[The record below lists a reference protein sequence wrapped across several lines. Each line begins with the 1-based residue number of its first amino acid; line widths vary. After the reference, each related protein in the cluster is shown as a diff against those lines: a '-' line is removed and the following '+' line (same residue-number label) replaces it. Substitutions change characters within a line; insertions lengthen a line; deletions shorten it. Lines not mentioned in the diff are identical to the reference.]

1 MNETFTGDG
10 GEYTMLHGRI
20 ALVTG
25 STRGIGLG
33 IATELARQGCQIG
46 LNGFGDPE
54 EIERLAQHLSRAH
67 GVKTA
72 YYAADLSTPVAI
84 RGMIQAVEADLGA
97 LDILV
102 NNAGIQHVALV
113 EEFPEGQW
121 EAVLA
126 VNLSAAFHTI
136 KAALPGM
143 KRRGWG
149 RIINI
154 ASVHGLV
161 GSAGK
166 AAYVAAKHGLVGL
179 TKVVALETANAGITC
194 NALCPGWVLT
204 PLVERQI
211 DDLARQQGTSR
222 EEAKLALLREKQ
234 PMLEFSTP
242 QNIGAWTAFLCSEA
256 AKTTTGAA
264 FPVDG
269 GWIAR

>member
-1 MNETFTGDG
+1 
-10 GEYTMLHGRI
+10 MLNGRI

-33 IATELARQGCQIG
+33 IATELARQGCHIG

-54 EIERLAQHLSRAH
+54 EIENLARHLSRAH

-72 YYAADLSTPVAI
+72 YYAADLSQPAAI
-84 RGMIQAVEADLGA
+84 CGMIQAVEADFGA
-97 LDILV
+97 IDILV
-102 NNAGIQHVALV
+102 NNAGIQYVAPL
-113 EEFPEGQW
+113 EEFPDTQW

-126 VNLSAAFHTI
+126 LNLSAAFHAI

-143 KRRGWG
+143 KRHGWG

-154 ASVHGLV
+154 ASAHGLV
-161 GSAGK
+161 GSEGK

-194 NALCPGWVLT
+194 NAICPGWVLT
-204 PLVERQI
+204 PLVETQI
-211 DDLARQQGTSR
+211 EDLARQQSISL

-242 QNIGAWTAFLCSEA
+242 QDIGAWTAFLCSEA

-269 GWIAR
+269 GWTAR